1 MIFIFITFFFSLT
14 NSVYND
20 RPIIG
25 IVAMT
30 KKSIYEDLHFQKNYI
45 AASYVK
51 YIESMGAR
59 VVPV

>member
-25 IVAMT
+25 ILAMP
-30 KKSIYEDLHFQKNYI
+30 KKSTYKDLHFKKNYI